1 MKKSPIVPVLSLA
14 VLTAALVV
22 LSGCARG
29 GAQPGGSMPKPEVAV
44 GTATSAPLPLQ
55 LTYTARAVGSREVEV
70 RARISGILEARR
82 FVEGSAVKAG
92 DVLFQIDPEP
102 YRAAVAQARG
112 ELGVERASL
121 DEATR
126 NRDRIVPLYD
136 KNAVSQRQRDEAV
149 SAYEVAAARVASA
162 EARLKSAEL
171 DLGYTSVRAPISG
184 LTSREVR
191 SEGSLVQAGGESSL
205 LTRIVQTDPLYI
217 EFSVPEE
224 EAALLRARLAD
235 QATRKNVQATLLL
248 GNGEHPDKAPVTFID
263 NTVESTSGTVVARA
277 VLPNKQGA
285 LLPGQFV
292 RVRIE
297 GVAIENVVAIPRK
310 AVMMSPQGA
319 FVWVIDANESAS
331 FRPVQMGRGADEQVV
346 ITQGLA
352 DGERYIVEGVMKVA
366 PGAPVTAVPAE
377 PVAREAA
384 AKPTQKPAKDPA

>member
-1 MKKSPIVPVLSLA
+1 MTTSRVPRAIALAILSASLFSLA
-14 VLTAALVV
+14 
-22 LSGCARG
+22 GCGQG
-29 GAQPGGSMPKPEVAV
+29 GAQPAGGMPKPEVAV
-44 GTATSAPLPLQ
+44 ATAASAPLPLQ

-70 RARISGILEARR
+70 RARVSGILEARR

-149 SAYEVAAARVASA
+149 SAYEVAAARVAAA
-162 EARLKSAEL
+162 EARLKTAEL

-224 EAALLRARLAD
+224 EAAFLRARLAD
-235 QATRKNVQATLLL
+235 QAARKSLLAALLL
-248 GNGEHPDKAPVTFID
+248 GNGEHPEKAPVTFID
-263 NTVESTSGTVVARA
+263 NAVESASGTVVARA

-292 RVRIE
+292 RVRVD
-297 GVAIENVVAIPRK
+297 GVALEDVVAIPRK

-346 ITQGLA
+346 ITQGLGA
-352 DGERYIVEGVMKVA
+352 GERYIVEGVMKVA

-377 PVAREAA
+377 PVVREAA
-384 AKPTQKPAKDPA
+384 AQPPQPRAKDPA

>member
-1 MKKSPIVPVLSLA
+1 MTTSRVPRAIALAILSASLFSLA
-14 VLTAALVV
+14 
-22 LSGCARG
+22 GCGQG
-29 GAQPGGSMPKPEVAV
+29 GAQPAGGMPKPEVAV
-44 GTATSAPLPLQ
+44 ATAASAPLPLQ

-70 RARISGILEARR
+70 RARVSGILEARR

-149 SAYEVAAARVASA
+149 SAYEVAAARVAAA
-162 EARLKSAEL
+162 EARVKTAEL

-224 EAALLRARLAD
+224 EAAFLRARLAD
-235 QATRKNVQATLLL
+235 QAARKSLLAALLL
-248 GNGEHPDKAPVTFID
+248 GNGEHPEKAPVTFID
-263 NTVESTSGTVVARA
+263 NAVESASGTVVARA

-292 RVRIE
+292 RVRVD
-297 GVAIENVVAIPRK
+297 GVALEDVVAIPRK

-346 ITQGLA
+346 ITQGLGA
-352 DGERYIVEGVMKVA
+352 GERYVVEGVMKVA

-377 PVAREAA
+377 PVVREAA
-384 AKPTQKPAKDPA
+384 AQPPQPRAKDPA